1 MRNVLSRKSGKQK
14 CKVRRG
20 VVHLLTAN
28 GKHKSYR
35 TKTFCE
41 VGKLCTFQKG
51 LQGKTEQIYSSPFQ
65 LFHRKF
71 AINTQDLIPASHPVK
86 QHKHLDT
93 GSFLPFS
100 VSHLNMIVLSVPVQH
115 KSHHSVCPSWD
126 SSTKI
131 LLSVYFQHCNSAT
144 KSAQ

>member
-1 MRNVLSRKSGKQK
+1 MANTKATGQRLSVKLGNCALFKKAYRERQNRS
-14 CKVRRG
+14 
-20 VVHLLTAN
+20 TAL
-28 GKHKSYR
+28 HFS
-35 TKTFCE
+35 
-41 VGKLCTFQKG
+41 
-51 LQGKTEQIYSSPFQ
+51 FQ